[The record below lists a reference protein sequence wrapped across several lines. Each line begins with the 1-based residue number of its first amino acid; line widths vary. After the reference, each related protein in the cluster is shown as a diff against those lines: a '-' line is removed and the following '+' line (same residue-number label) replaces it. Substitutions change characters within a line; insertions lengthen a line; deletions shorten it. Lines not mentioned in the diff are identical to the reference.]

1 MDQNLQNQIAE
12 AINALDSSEAIAVL
26 NMAKKNPA
34 LGLDHNSFLQLQY
47 VRMNSLSP
55 YKMLEV
61 MKQSVLI
68 AYTIPDFILDER
80 IKSYVKQMED
90 ILESV
95 KFVRDVAAVL
105 QASEE
110 LLGNKNINI
119 NGVSMSPTV
128 GNWLK
133 DYLGIVTP
141 DGEKSTFTE
150 LQYINTSSN
159 VKILSAEQKEI
170 LKNLIKLNDDC
181 LDMVEDWNSI
191 PTPKTEAEAFEEY
204 DLYNFIPGLEDDLQ
218 VEKNPPAVKQ
228 TPVITAPAAQPVP
241 PQPVPVQAVRPQP
254 APVVP
259 TPEQRQV
266 VEDIS
271 RSKRIP
277 GNYNGSSQ
285 SQSDSIS
292 SADSAK
298 IHDLINRNSAAA
310 LSKRGVTMDP
320 TNIKIE
326 EERKRID
333 EERVKKTDEIQKKL
347 AELRKRNTN
356 SK

>member
-26 NMAKKNPA
+26 NMAKKDPT

-80 IKSYVKQMED
+80 IKSYVQQMED

-110 LLGNKNINI
+110 VLGNKNLNI
-119 NGVSMSPTV
+119 SGVSMSPTV
-128 GNWLK
+128 GNWFK

-159 VKILSAEQKEI
+159 VKTLSAEQKEI

-218 VEKNPPAVKQ
+218 AEKNPPVTKQ
-228 TPVITAPAAQPVP
+228 PPVVTA
-241 PQPVPVQAVRPQP
+241 PQP
-254 APVVP
+254 APPQAAPTPTPAAPTPVVP
-259 TPEQRQV
+259 TPEQRQT

-320 TNIKIE
+320 TNIRID

>member
-1 MDQNLQNQIAE
+1 
-12 AINALDSSEAIAVL
+12 
-26 NMAKKNPA
+26 
-34 LGLDHNSFLQLQY
+34 
-47 VRMNSLSP
+47 
-55 YKMLEV
+55 
-61 MKQSVLI
+61 
-68 AYTIPDFILDER
+68 
-80 IKSYVKQMED
+80 
-90 ILESV
+90 
-95 KFVRDVAAVL
+95 
-105 QASEE
+105 
-110 LLGNKNINI
+110 
-119 NGVSMSPTV
+119 
-128 GNWLK
+128 
-133 DYLGIVTP
+133 
-141 DGEKSTFTE
+141 
-150 LQYINTSSN
+150 
-159 VKILSAEQKEI
+159 
-170 LKNLIKLNDDC
+170 
-181 LDMVEDWNSI
+181 MVEDWNSI

-218 VEKNPPAVKQ
+218 IEKNPPAVKQ
-228 TPVITAPAAQPVP
+228 PPVVTAPAAQPVP
-241 PQPVPVQAVRPQP
+241 PQPAPTPAPAQAVPT
-254 APVVP
+254 PVVP
-259 TPEQRQV
+259 TPEQRQA

-277 GNYNGSSQ
+277 GNYNGASQ